1 MRLYLQ
7 PQMNLF
13 KHFHGLKIVFKW
25 NKKYFLKLH
34 LDHSKNIFRHKIRK
48 TGLRVIKKT
57 VFGVNFRSSFNF
69 DFNYQ
74 L

>member
-1 MRLYLQ
+1 MHLYLQ

-13 KHFHGLKIVFKW
+13 KHFHGFKIVIEW

-34 LDHSKNIFRHKIRK
+34 LDHSINILRLKIKK
-48 TGLRVIKKT
+48 TSLRVIKKT
-57 VFGVNFRSSFNF
+57 VFGVYFRSSFNF
-69 DFNYQ
+69 DFNFQ